1 MAQKERD
8 DGQEGGHGTDL
19 QDAFR
24 ILSLAP
30 EQRIRGLVRKEA
42 PCGRAELLVR
52 AMSLI
57 VLGRGSEAL
66 AELQDLRRNGVA
78 SCLAEVVEERG
89 GRLVDVGPGRTGD
102 ALLDLA
108 RVFEVLAREGLCGDS
123 LRDRAF
129 RVALLKCQGGTD
141 ELFGSDTSEVR
152 CGNANDQ
159 ALQQRADSIHSLKT
173 DCLLEDR
180 IAQMWPSSLR
190 STPSTHSSY
199 PSRLE
204 ISLSTG
210 DASMGDSSQ
219 TLLHRNDSQS
229 TSNHTPNTEV
239 KTPCRTEECDKSTK
253 MTSTPGLQP
262 DRLPAKMF
270 LPCPI
275 RPASGELVTSKS
287 RNIGPDIPPPGA
299 KRETSHPP
307 TPPLGPGA
315 QEPALEESEEALQF
329 YSFVILHA
337 QEDEDVAEEFKEKFE
352 GMDISP
358 GANFSTDFAVAGKS
372 PLACLEDAIENS
384 AFVILLL
391 TRNYSSRMHELET
404 NTALINAVENP
415 SRTNSVIP
423 LLPRKNSLPREC
435 MPKVLR
441 AIQPLYEIRKN
452 FISSAKKAMDSA
464 MVAKRKRLWVQAQNK
479 KKQAQCPNPWLPY
492 YPGPSNLPGCTNIS
506 INNAKCIMI
515 GNNSTMTIG
524 DPAVIEDEGGF

>member
-30 EQRIRGLVRKEA
+30 EQRIRGL
-42 PCGRAELLVR
+42 
-52 AMSLI
+52 
-57 VLGRGSEAL
+57 AL

-219 TLLHRNDSQS
+219 T
-229 TSNHTPNTEV
+229 
-239 KTPCRTEECDKSTK
+239 
-253 MTSTPGLQP
+253 
-262 DRLPAKMF
+262 
-270 LPCPI
+270 
-275 RPASGELVTSKS
+275 GELVTSKS